1 MRELPI
7 FVRTFGSSP
16 VIKVLNFLLQ
26 GRGLDYSM
34 SDVARNSDISW
45 TTLNRIWEGMEKA
58 GLIKNTRKIG
68 KAKLYRLNTDNEV
81 VKRLID
87 LHKQLLIEETDNF
100 FSKHPKIRAVA

>member
-1 MRELPI
+1 MSELPI

-26 GRGLDYSM
+26 GRELDYSM
-34 SDVARNSDISW
+34 SDIARNSDISW
-45 TTLNRIWEGMEKA
+45 TTLNRVWAGMEKT

-68 KAKLYRLNTDNEV
+68 KAKLYKLNSENEI

-87 LHKQLLIEETDNF
+87 LHRQLLIEETENY
-100 FSKHPKIRAVA
+100 FSRRSKVRAIA

>member
-1 MRELPI
+1 MEELPI

-45 TTLNRIWEGMEKA
+45 TTLNRVWENLEKTD
-58 GLIKNTRKIG
+58 LIVNTRKIG
-68 KAKLYRLNTDNEV
+68 KAKLYKLNEESDIAKKLVE
-81 VKRLID
+81 
-87 LHKQLLIEETDNF
+87 LHKQLLVKETEDYF
-100 FSKHPKIRAVA
+100 AKKKTVKAIA

>member
-1 MRELPI
+1 MIELPI

-45 TTLNRIWEGMEKA
+45 TTLNRIWGGMEKA

-68 KAKLYRLNTDNEV
+68 KARLYRLNSDNGV

-87 LHKQLLIEETDNF
+87 LHKELLVEETESYF
-100 FSKHPKIRAVA
+100 AKHAKVKVVA

>member
-1 MRELPI
+1 MEELPI

-45 TTLNRIWEGMEKA
+45 TTLNRIWAGLEKA
-58 GLIKNTRKIG
+58 GLIINTRKIG
-68 KAKLYRLNTDNEV
+68 KAKLYRLDSDSET
-81 VKRLID
+81 VKKLVE
-87 LHKQLLIEETDNF
+87 LHTQLLVKETEDYF
-100 FSKHPKIRAVA
+100 AKKKTAKALA